1 MCQSCWR
8 VGKGFWSSPGSGYN
22 GRGGGGVG
30 RAFLCASCGLFG
42 VRGIFKR
49 FEGEQHSLLD
59 LKQFLVLSFYEW
71 MAGMNGLSV
80 SSYEEFL
87 D

>member
-1 MCQSCWR
+1 M
-8 VGKGFWSSPGSGYN
+8 
-22 GRGGGGVG
+22 
-30 RAFLCASCGLFG
+30 
-42 VRGIFKR
+42 RGIFKR

-59 LKQFLVLSFYEW
+59 LKQFLVLSLYEW

-87 D
+87 DLCTFC

>member
-22 GRGGGGVG
+22 GGEGGGGG
-30 RAFLCASCGLFG
+30 RAFLCANCGLVG

-49 FEGEQHSLLD
+49 FEGEHHS
-59 LKQFLVLSFYEW
+59 VIHYW
-71 MAGMNGLSV
+71 I
-80 SSYEEFL
+80 
-87 D
+87 

>member
-1 MCQSCWR
+1 M
-8 VGKGFWSSPGSGYN
+8 
-22 GRGGGGVG
+22 
-30 RAFLCASCGLFG
+30 
-42 VRGIFKR
+42 RGIFKR